1 MNGDDDQVEESTPL
15 NTLARSGSAVFL
27 GLSFNAIFTFLF
39 TVIVA
44 HEFRPRTAGALFEA
58 IAIFTITAG
67 ILTLGSDIG
76 LLRFLPGLR
85 ASRKEAVPGLI
96 VVALVPTVVVS
107 IIGAGF
113 IYFFADQLASVLVNG
128 FEVIATGHILRIFA
142 AFIPMVSATAVI
154 LAATRAWTIGAL
166 NWINNILIPLLR
178 VLLVLV
184 AIALVGSSLLFTAIS
199 WATPLAIG
207 LVLSV
212 GVLLRKVR
220 ETQGR
225 PAVGFLETLQGR
237 FVANTRFLLMI
248 HGTKGPRTNLFSQ
261 EGGSWSHFWRFSL
274 ARSLA
279 GTFDILLGWLDVLL
293 VGAIAGPANAAVYT
307 IVSRYVSLSILPSL
321 AVGFAIAP
329 EASRLLHLNLRSE
342 ANKLYQTSAV
352 WITVIGFPIL
362 LVLAVFSPIFLS
374 VFGIRY
380 ETGATALTII
390 SLSML
395 VNTGLG
401 NNAILL
407 LMAGR
412 SSWNL
417 LISAF
422 ALSLNVV
429 ANLILIPRF
438 GLTGA
443 AVAWA
448 ISIVVT
454 NVCSAILLW
463 KFDRMH
469 PFSWPLAYAA
479 GLSVLCYG
487 IGGIIV
493 RLIFETTQIVATG
506 ISLVIITALYSAAIY
521 WRRTSL
527 DLQNFGALLRRP

>member
-1 MNGDDDQVEESTPL
+1 MNSDDDQVEDSTPL
-15 NTLARSGSAVFL
+15 STLARSGSAAFF
-27 GLSFNAIFTFLF
+27 GLSLNAILTFVF

-44 HEFRPRTAGALFEA
+44 HELGPRRAGALFEA
-58 IAIFTITAG
+58 IAIFTIIAG
-67 ILTLGSDIG
+67 IGTVGSDLG

-85 ASRKEAVPGLI
+85 ASRKEAVPKLI
-96 VVALVPTVVVS
+96 VVAVVPTVVVS

-113 IYFFADQLASVLVNG
+113 VYFFADELARVFVSR

-142 AFIPMVSATAVI
+142 VFIPIASTMAVI
-154 LAATRAWTIGAL
+154 LAATRAWTIGAFV
-166 NWINNILIPLLR
+166 WIYNILVPLLR

-184 AIALVGSSLLFTAIS
+184 AIVLVGRSLLFTAFS
-199 WATPLAIG
+199 WAIPLAMG
-207 LVLSV
+207 LVFSA
-212 GVLLRKVR
+212 GVLLRRVR

-225 PAVGFLETLQGR
+225 PTVGVLDTLQWR
-237 FVANTRFLLMI
+237 LVTNARFLLMI
-248 HGTKGPRTNLFSQ
+248 DTTVGPRGNTLPQ
-261 EGGSWSHFWRFSL
+261 EEGLWSYFWRFSL

-279 GTFDILLGWLDVLL
+279 TTFDIFLVWVDVLL

-307 IVSRYVSLSILPSL
+307 IVSRYVSLSILPTL

-329 EASRLLHLNLRSE
+329 EASRLLHLGLRGD
-342 ANKLYQTSAV
+342 ANKLYRTSTV

-380 ETGATALTII
+380 VTGAVALTII
-390 SLSML
+390 SLSLL
-395 VNTGLG
+395 VNTGTG

-417 LISAF
+417 LISGF
-422 ALSLNVV
+422 SLSLNVV

-448 ISIVVT
+448 ISILVT
-454 NVCSAILLW
+454 NACSTIVLW
-463 KFDRMH
+463 KFDRMQ
-469 PFSWPLAYAA
+469 PFSWPLAYVA

-493 RLIFETTQIVATG
+493 RLMFETTHIVTTG
-506 ISLVIITALYSAAIY
+506 ISLIVITALYSAGIY
-521 WRRTSL
+521 LRRTSL
-527 DLQNFGALLRRP
+527 DLQNFGALLRRL